1 MVAETEITV
10 QVFETL
16 DTVDKVLKNKGF
28 KVRDR
33 FELHDNYF
41 TTLKNVDGLDF
52 QTLIANSVLV
62 RRLVR
67 EDKTEKYILTYKA
80 KEFNLNGSVISENKV
95 NVLVDDATKTAEIL
109 RLAGLKNWVNVDNYS
124 IVYKRGDEELCFQ
137 DVKGVGLLVEVEE
150 NASMADLSPN
160 EKIAA
165 LKAQII
171 ATGFKLG
178 NDFSC
183 KKAMMA
189 YINESERGKTL

>member
-80 KEFNLNGSVISENKV
+80 KEFNSNGSVISENKV

-109 RLAGLKNWVNVDNYS
+109 RLGGLKKWVNVDNYS

-165 LKAQII
+165 LKAQIF

-178 NDFSC
+178 SDFSC

-189 YINESERGKTL
+189 YINSSQRELV

>member
-16 DTVDKVLKNKGF
+16 DTVDKVLINKGF

-41 TTLKNVDGLDF
+41 TTLENVDGLDF

-67 EDKTEKYILTYKA
+67 EDKTEKHILTYKA
-80 KEFNLNGSVISENKV
+80 KEFNSNGSVISENKV
-95 NVLVDDATKTAEIL
+95 NVLVDDATKTAQIL

-137 DVKGVGLLVEVEE
+137 DVNGVGLLVEVEE
-150 NASMADLSPN
+150 NASMASLSPN

-165 LKAQII
+165 LKAQIV

-178 NDFSC
+178 SDFSY

-189 YINESERGKTL
+189 YINESERGK